1 MHNSQKH
8 QKQLKRRPS
17 WGIFPTRQQDLFY
30 TAIFSSQWNRIL
42 VMQGETDSVMEKK
55 KTVILRNRLTI
66 YINLIEGTVSQL
78 DKDEH
83 L

>member
-1 MHNSQKH
+1 MDEWNSILDTDQKKIGVPTDRFVWMHNSQKH

-55 KTVILRNRLTI
+55 KL
-66 YINLIEGTVSQL
+66 
-78 DKDEH
+78 
-83 L
+83 